1 MATLQDDDFLKCNGV
16 SSQEAKVFSK
26 DTGPGPNPSKLQW
39 DFNNPA
45 LSAWN
50 QAVISEL
57 MRLLMGMRQKWTIE
71 PRSDKY
77 WIDKITAKF
86 NRIKTR
92 VNKAKPR
99 VLDDLSV
106 ESRADVA
113 ARPAELKD
121 KELLKARR
129 DMWQ

>member
-1 MATLQDDDFLKCNGV
+1 M
-16 SSQEAKVFSK
+16 SSQEAKAFAEE
-26 DTGPGPNPSKLQW
+26 TGPGPDPSKLQW

-45 LSAWN
+45 SSAWN

-57 MRLLMGMRQKWTIE
+57 MRLLTGMRQKWTVE

-92 VNKAKPR
+92 VNKAKSR

-113 ARPAELKD
+113 ARLAELKD

-129 DMWQ
+129 DMRRRAVSYFHSPQSGC